1 MTREVVLVR
10 AAQDLIQAEDFEVV
24 EREIGDSLPTG
35 SLRVRVLWLALDPY
49 VPQAIRGKHMGTPA
63 PQPGERLPGDAVA
76 LVLASN
82 AAGFEPGDHVVGH
95 TGWAEEVIVR
105 ADGMRRVNSD
115 AGIVEHLGILGMPGL
130 TAWAGVTQL
139 ASVNRGDTMTVD
151 AAAGTVGGTAGQI
164 ARLQGARVVGI
175 AGGAAKVRQA
185 RDLYGFDD
193 CIDYREEGWEAQIPQ
208 DIALHF
214 ENVGQR
220 VLDAVIPRL
229 KPYGQLVLCGLA
241 QHYADGSQASLPVGM
256 LMGRRAT
263 VRGLIVYDFLGRI
276 DEWVEFAAP
285 HLKEGRLVEA
295 HDIAEGLA
303 AAPAQVERVAKGLT
317 IGRPLVRV
325 ATEA

>member
-1 MTREVVLVR
+1 MSREVVLAR
-10 AAQDLIQAEDFEVV
+10 PAQDLVQADDFEIV
-24 EREIGDSLPTG
+24 EREIGSSLPTG
-35 SLRVRVLWLALDPY
+35 KLHVRVLWLALDPY

-82 AAGFEPGDHVVGH
+82 APRFGPGDYVVGH
-95 TGWAEEVIVR
+95 TGWAEEAIVP
-105 ADGMRRVNSD
+105 AQAMRRVDSE
-115 AGIVEHLGILGMPGL
+115 AGIVEHLGVLGMPGL

-139 ASVNRGDTMTVD
+139 ASVNPGDIMTVD

-175 AGGAAKVRQA
+175 AGGADKVRLV
-185 RDLYGFDD
+185 RELYGFDD
-193 CIDYREEGWEAQIPQ
+193 CIDYREQGWEAQIPH

-241 QHYADGSQASLPVGM
+241 QHYADGSQASLPVGL

-263 VRGLIVYDFLGRI
+263 VRGLIVYDFLGRMK
-276 DEWVEFAAP
+276 EWVGFAAP

-295 HDIAEGLA
+295 HDVAEGLA
-303 AAPAQVERVAKGLT
+303 AAPAQVERVANGLT

-325 ATEA
+325 TTDA